1 VREQAREV
9 AIEAA
14 RAGGAVL
21 AATDPAT
28 VEVTLK
34 DARVDVTTSAD
45 RASQAAV
52 VAVIRA
58 AFPDHTIDGEEGTLP
73 GDPAHVWHVDGLDG
87 TSNFAHGIPWYGV
100 SVGYRAGDEVLAGA
114 VYDPVHD
121 ELFAAARGLGATCNG
136 TPLRVAAEH
145 ELSRAVVATQIQ
157 TSDAGRIGAFVGE
170 LEALMNAA
178 GGVRFMGAPALLLA
192 HIAAGHLTAYCE
204 RVMAAW
210 DISAGQLLVEE
221 AGGRVTDR
229 RGVRIASAAVTD
241 IVASNGGIHDA
252 LLAVLA

>member
-9 AIEAA
+9 AVEAA

-114 VYDPVHD
+114 V
-121 ELFAAARGLGATCNG
+121 
-136 TPLRVAAEH
+136 
-145 ELSRAVVATQIQ
+145 
-157 TSDAGRIGAFVGE
+157 
-170 LEALMNAA
+170 
-178 GGVRFMGAPALLLA
+178 
-192 HIAAGHLTAYCE
+192 
-204 RVMAAW
+204 
-210 DISAGQLLVEE
+210 
-221 AGGRVTDR
+221 
-229 RGVRIASAAVTD
+229 
-241 IVASNGGIHDA
+241 
-252 LLAVLA
+252 